1 MVTDDLDLPPSP
13 SGLEE
18 RYRRLLRVL
27 PRPYRV
33 IREEEMVDVFLQERV
48 DADPDSADLTLKFGV
63 PGPAESWSVL
73 QLAMRARFA
82 TTPERARAQA
92 QAVRVATLG
101 GLVVLAVQAID
112 TAWARLLL
120 SEFPMYRF
128 AQDFGPAASWSA
140 TPGWVVVQE
149 WLPAAWIVV
158 LLAALIG
165 QRALG
170 QLVGAATIVATLVI
184 AAVSGMPVADSPLM
198 LILKACLVAG
208 LAAVASHAPPA
219 RRGLWITAA
228 TTGAFAVAAM
238 TTIAWFWPPARDVI
252 GWVFANVI
260 GTGAGF
266 WCMAAAA
273 AAFALLV
280 LRSLKV
286 AIPTGVILGVC
297 VFSTVALLTR
307 VESLITWLSVPP
319 ASGARAAI
327 TPAAAQLI
335 IVAAITLT
343 AAIIGTTRYRRLP
356 ARGEPSNTG
365 PHISEDQSRR
375 HSSGSPGATAL

>member
-27 PRPYRV
+27 PRPYR
-33 IREEEMVDVFLQERV
+33 ILREEEMVDVFLQERV

-73 QLAMRARFA
+73 QLAMRARFWA
-82 TTPERARAQA
+82 TPERARAQA

-112 TAWARLLL
+112 TAWARFLLG
-120 SEFPMYRF
+120 EFPMDGF
-128 AQDFGPAASWSA
+128 TQDFGPAAWWSA
-140 TPGWVVVQE
+140 APGWAVVQE

-158 LLAALIG
+158 LLAALTG

-184 AAVSGMPVADSPLM
+184 GAVSGMPVADSPLM
-198 LILKACLVAG
+198 LILKAGLVAG
-208 LAAVASHAPPA
+208 LATVASHAPTA

-238 TTIAWFWPPARDVI
+238 TTIAWFWPPARDAIGWLFADVI
-252 GWVFANVI
+252 GA
-260 GTGAGF
+260 GAGF
-266 WCMAAAA
+266 WCLAAAA

-286 AIPTGVILGVC
+286 AIPTGAILGVC
-297 VFSTVALLTR
+297 VFSTVALLIR

-327 TPAAAQLI
+327 TPAATQLI

-343 AAIIGTTRYRRLP
+343 TAIIGTTHYCRLP
-356 ARGEPSNTG
+356 ARGEQSNTG
-365 PHISEDQSRR
+365 PHPSEDQSRR
-375 HSSGSPGATAL
+375 